1 MASLFWQKQSVR
13 PWLRARARGGPA
25 ASGPLLALA
34 LASESRYSSGALDPL
49 QSLGTI
55 LKKALE
61 DLTNILWGPCKACK
75 GLNEGLKGLP
85 KALKGPHEYP
95 KGSL

>member
-1 MASLFWQKQSVR
+1 MAGSRLLLC
-13 PWLRARARGGPA
+13 PWKL
-25 ASGPLLALA
+25 
-34 LASESRYSSGALDPL
+34 RYSSGALDPV

-75 GLNEGLKGLP
+75 GLNERLKGLP
-85 KALKGPHEYP
+85 KALKGPR
-95 KGSL
+95 